1 LIVSLLGHAMIR
13 TPLLLFGTSFELG
26 VGTDTGFE
34 VPAEAGLG
42 TVSGVEVEL
51 SGSAGAVPRKFWPR
65 T

>member
-1 LIVSLLGHAMIR
+1 MIR